1 MQKIKIR
8 GLFTALGIPKLAAYA
23 REYEAQMAGLT
34 TDAHWQALDAEQRN
48 RLIGD
53 QHIEPP
59 PTLDLSTTENLS
71 DALDD
76 CDLQRWIERTHAL
89 RNRFDAVRL
98 EAARLL
104 RPDVVRVHLPKRT
117 LNTAEEVKVW
127 VLEVETALLNR
138 LQAGPAIPD

>member
-1 MQKIKIR
+1 M
-8 GLFTALGIPKLAAYA
+8 ADLAA
-23 REYEAQMAGLT
+23 
-34 TDAHWQALDAEQRN
+34 DVHWQVLDAEQRA

-59 PTLDLSTTENLS
+59 PTLDLSTAGNLS

-76 CDLQRWIERTHAL
+76 CDLRRWIERTHAL

-104 RPDVVRVHLPKRT
+104 RPDVVRVQLPKRT
-117 LNTAEEVKVW
+117 LNTAEEVRVW

-138 LQAGPAIPD
+138 LQTGPVIPD